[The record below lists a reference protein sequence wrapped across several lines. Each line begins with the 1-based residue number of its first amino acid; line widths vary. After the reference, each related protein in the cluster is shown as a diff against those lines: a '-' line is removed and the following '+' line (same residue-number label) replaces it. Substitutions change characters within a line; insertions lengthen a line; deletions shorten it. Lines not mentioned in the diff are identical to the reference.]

1 MNDEKE
7 KSLEKKPM
15 SRSRIERRMLS
26 REEIEK
32 WNAET
37 AAVTA
42 IYKHYWETEEKLTV
56 TEPGDEYLIFVGKY
70 NELTAK
76 VWNILDR
83 ESIHSAFILRITD
96 SEKYDFSEKEGL
108 LLRFLFRG
116 SVRIFN
122 KSGLVTF
129 LEGDDITVYQKN
141 DDIIVKIEEQK
152 GKNIFNKYK

>member
-1 MNDEKE
+1 MADEKE
-7 KSLEKKPM
+7 KTLEKKPM

-42 IYKHYWETEEKLTV
+42 VYKHYWETEEKLTV
-56 TEPGDEYLIFVGKY
+56 TEPGDEYLIFVGRY

-83 ESIHSAFILRITD
+83 DSIHSAFILTFTET
-96 SEKYDFSEKEGL
+96 EKYDLSEKEGL
-108 LLRFLFRG
+108 LLRFIFRG
-116 SVRIFN
+116 EVRIFN
-122 KSGLVTF
+122 KKGLVTVI
-129 LEGDDITVYQKN
+129 EGDDITVYQKN
-141 DDIIVKIEEQK
+141 DDIIVKIEDQRV
-152 GKNIFNKYK
+152 KNIFNK